1 MGSTPPEDV
10 VPQRQHGAEP
20 DRMVG
25 MVDIV
30 VAGLRV
36 QQDGQ
41 AVAVEHEPGQERA
54 QQRARKRDL
63 IHRLRMRPDQRV
75 VPAAERGLG
84 ECGRHPLAQPGRPVA
99 ARRRIVIDVG
109 VIGRD
114 DRGIDG
120 RRRARGLWVRHGRL
134 LVCDR
139 RREGAKAI
147 DKFYQDCRQWKR
159 ATNAGSQDAMT
170 NYLLVSFK
178 TCPWVQRAAI
188 VLREKKVDFEF
199 RHIEPD
205 NRPDWFLAISP
216 HKKVPVLRIDDKV
229 SLFESNA
236 IAEYLDET
244 IAPRLHPADP
254 AERAVN
260 RAWTDYIPTF
270 ADAVTSTAYADT
282 EADYTKAAAKIPVAF
297 DRLEK
302 ALTKQGSGPYF

>member
-1 MGSTPPEDV
+1 MIAGSTG
-10 VPQRQHGAEP
+10 GALA
-20 DRMVG
+20 VSGFG
-25 MVDIV
+25 MEGSWS
-30 VAGLRV
+30 AT
-36 QQDGQ
+36 
-41 AVAVEHEPGQERA
+41 
-54 QQRARKRDL
+54 
-63 IHRLRMRPDQRV
+63 
-75 VPAAERGLG
+75 
-84 ECGRHPLAQPGRPVA
+84 
-99 ARRRIVIDVG
+99 
-109 VIGRD
+109 
-114 DRGIDG
+114 
-120 RRRARGLWVRHGRL
+120 
-134 LVCDR
+134 
-139 RREGAKAI
+139 EGAKAI

-236 IAEYLDET
+236 IAKSLDET
-244 IAPRLHPADP
+244 IAPRLHPAEA

-270 ADAVTSTAYADT
+270 AQSVTGCAYADS
-282 EADYTKAAAKIPVAF
+282 EADFNKAIGQIPAAF
-297 DRLEK
+297 ERLET
-302 ALTKQGSGPYF
+302 ALTKQGSGPFFNGTAYALVDAGYAPFLQRYFFLDRIRKLGQIEKLPPLQAWGAAGLARA